1 MKTGVIYARYSA
13 GPRQTDQSIEGQVTD
28 CTAYA
33 AANGIDLIGTYA
45 DRHISGKS
53 VEGRDEFQRMMLD
66 AEAHKFD
73 CIIIWK
79 IDRFGRNRQ
88 DIAVNKMRLKRAGVE
103 LHYAKESV
111 PDGPEGIILES
122 LLEGL
127 AEYYSADLRQKVKR
141 GIRESTKKGR
151 YPGGRAPIGFAL
163 DENRHVI
170 VDEKT
175 APAIRRAFKM
185 HNDGAKMPEILE
197 MLNRAGVVSLY
208 NQKPVTKS
216 VVHRILRNP
225 KYCGQ
230 WEIGGEP
237 FDAPGIV
244 SEEVF
249 MEAQKHFK
257 TRKKNAAGTAKQ
269 KYLLSGKCTCA
280 YCGSTIVGESARGK
294 MGEIYTYYTCGA
306 KKRKGKCEFKAIRQQ
321 VLEDAVI
328 DATRKTI
335 VYNDDI
341 MDQIVNAIMRLQ
353 EEDAR
358 NDYLNILK
366 NRREDARKRRENI
379 LRALEYA
386 PDIES
391 ISDRLRAIEEE
402 LKDLNAEIMKEELE
416 KPIISADVI
425 REYIESFRDFG
436 EDEESRKKIAQTFIN
451 KIELRNDEALIYY
464 NVSDEKSS
472 RTDHLTESAVS
483 CSNSSVI
490 VNLWGI
496 TLKISIKKAHPS
508 ERVRLGRKK
517 SATM

>member
-1 MKTGVIYARYSA
+1 MKTGVIYARYSK

-73 CIIIWK
+73 CIIVWK

-88 DIAVNKMRLKRAGVE
+88 DIAINKMRLKRAGVE
-103 LHYAKESV
+103 LLYAKEAV

-151 YPGGRAPIGFAL
+151 YPGGRAPLGFAL

-175 APAIRRAFKM
+175 APAIRRAFEM
-185 HNDGAKMPEILE
+185 HIDGATMPEILE
-197 MLNRAGVVSLY
+197 MMNHAGVESLY
-208 NQKPVTKS
+208 NRKPVTKS
-216 VVHRILRNP
+216 VMHRILRNP
-225 KYCGQ
+225 RYCGQ
-230 WEIGGEP
+230 WEVGGEP
-237 FDAPGIV
+237 FDAPGII
-244 SEEVF
+244 SEEIF

-257 TRKKNAAGTAKQ
+257 TRKYNAAGKAKIS
-269 KYLLSGKCTCA
+269 YLLSGKCTCG
-280 YCGSTIVGESARGK
+280 YCGATITGESARNHA
-294 MGEIYTYYTCGA
+294 GETYTYYTCGT

-328 DATRKTI
+328 NATRKTVI
-335 VYNDDI
+335 YDDS
-341 MDQIVNAIMRLQ
+341 MVDQIVEAIMRLQ
-353 EEDAR
+353 EEDAA

-366 NRREDARKRRENI
+366 DRRADARRRRENI

-386 PDIES
+386 PDVES

-402 LKDLNAEIMKEELE
+402 LKGINAEIMKEELDR
-416 KPIISADVI
+416 PMISAEVI

-436 EDEESRKKIAQTFIN
+436 EDEDSRRSIARTFID
-451 KIELRNDEALIYY
+451 KIELRNDGALIYY
-464 NVSDEKSS
+464 NVSGKKGSNTN
-472 RTDHLTESAVS
+472 RLTERAVS
-483 CSNSSVI
+483 YPNHS
-490 VNLWGI
+490 
-496 TLKISIKKAHPS
+496 LKITRDNIVL
-508 ERVRLGRKK
+508 RIGL
-517 SATM
+517 ATTP